1 MGEIISIIVPV
12 YNVEDYLETCLKSII
27 AQSYENIEI
36 ILVDDG
42 SKDNS
47 GQICDAYAKKDLRIK
62 VIHKKNGGLSD
73 ARNEGLKYATG
84 NFIIFVDSDDVISD
98 DLVKYLYGLI
108 IDTGADIGICDP
120 VHCYPGHTIEFQLEQ
135 CRKIFNSEDAQ
146 LEMLYQRS
154 FLVAAWGKIYKRKC
168 FENIKFPVGMLF
180 EDSAVMYKIFD
191 KVEKIVYG
199 DAKLYGYMHRE
210 GSITTKKF
218 SKKDCDILIISQE
231 IVNFYKV
238 KSQELQQ
245 AARSYQT
252 AAAFRIYMNA
262 PRNAEFC
269 SELIEC
275 EKILKENQKSV
286 FYDKNVR
293 KKMKMAILL
302 YMYARPI
309 MPLVYRRVNR
319 WK

>member
-1 MGEIISIIVPV
+1 M
-12 YNVEDYLETCLKSII
+12 
-27 AQSYENIEI
+27 
-36 ILVDDG
+36 
-42 SKDNS
+42 
-47 GQICDAYAKKDLRIK
+47 
-62 VIHKKNGGLSD
+62 
-73 ARNEGLKYATG
+73 
-84 NFIIFVDSDDVISD
+84 
-98 DLVKYLYGLI
+98 
-108 IDTGADIGICDP
+108 
-120 VHCYPGHTIEFQLEQ
+120 
-135 CRKIFNSEDAQ
+135 
-146 LEMLYQRS
+146 
-154 FLVAAWGKIYKRKC
+154 
-168 FENIKFPVGMLF
+168 
-180 EDSAVMYKIFD
+180 
-191 KVEKIVYG
+191 
-199 DAKLYGYMHRE
+199 
-210 GSITTKKF
+210 
-218 SKKDCDILIISQE
+218 
-231 IVNFYKV
+231 NFYKV